1 MPVWNVGTC
10 RLDVKGDIQVGENEA
25 TDDRQWGEEVRM
37 SDEGSVM
44 ELERR
49 GCIVQL
55 NLKDQTKVERIF

>member
-1 MPVWNVGTC
+1 M
-10 RLDVKGDIQVGENEA
+10 NEA

-37 SDEGSVM
+37 SDEGSAM

-49 GCIVQL
+49 DCIVQL

>member
-1 MPVWNVGTC
+1 
-10 RLDVKGDIQVGENEA
+10 
-25 TDDRQWGEEVRM
+25 M

-49 GCIVQL
+49 DCIVQL

>member
-1 MPVWNVGTC
+1 VWNVRTC
-10 RLDVKGDIQVGENEA
+10 RLDIKGDIQGGENEA

-49 GCIVQL
+49 GCIFQL
-55 NLKDQTKVERIF
+55 YLKDQTKVERIF